1 MYIYQD
7 QIMLKPK
14 LSLKT
19 FFLFIV
25 MFFIFSGQ
33 TSLESQMKEL
43 NRLQAQLQA
52 LQSGT
57 NPETLQKDNN
67 IDNESFEHDSPTAQR
82 YQVVDVNYRQYNSVI
97 NGYTELKSVMKID
110 LYNGDT
116 WLFVIEGQNG
126 FWKRINN

>member
-1 MYIYQD
+1 
-7 QIMLKPK
+7 MLKPK
-14 LSLKT
+14 VFLKT
-19 FFLFIV
+19 FFLFTV

-57 NPETLQKDNN
+57 NSETLHKD
-67 IDNESFEHDSPTAQR
+67 DNLDNKSLEHDYSTDQR

-110 LYNGDT
+110 LYSGET

>member
-1 MYIYQD
+1 
-7 QIMLKPK
+7 MLKLK
-14 LSLKT
+14 LFLKT
-19 FFLFIV
+19 FFLFTA

-110 LYNGDT
+110 LYSGDT

>member
-1 MYIYQD
+1 
-7 QIMLKPK
+7 MLKPK

-57 NPETLQKDNN
+57 NPETLHKDNN
-67 IDNESFEHDSPTAQR
+67 LDNESFEHDSPTAQR

-110 LYNGDT
+110 LYSGDT

>member
-1 MYIYQD
+1 
-7 QIMLKPK
+7 MLKLK

-19 FFLFIV
+19 FFLFTVI
-25 MFFIFSGQ
+25 FFIFSGQ

-57 NPETLQKDNN
+57 NPETLHKDNN
-67 IDNESFEHDSPTAQR
+67 LDNESFEHDFSTAQR

-110 LYNGDT
+110 LYSGDT

>member
-1 MYIYQD
+1 
-7 QIMLKPK
+7 MLKLK

-19 FFLFIV
+19 FFLFTV

-57 NPETLQKDNN
+57 NQETLDVVVTRTSPRIQRLLTVQF
-67 IDNESFEHDSPTAQR
+67 ESHL
-82 YQVVDVNYRQYNSVI
+82 V
-97 NGYTELKSVMKID
+97 
-110 LYNGDT
+110 
-116 WLFVIEGQNG
+116 
-126 FWKRINN
+126 